1 MFIMTFK
8 EFLLESKLKC
18 CLMALVSSSDYDH
31 SFDDDI
37 LNSLIG
43 NKKRLSNIDGNFIL
57 KAEHSN
63 DVPYIL
69 MSNDKFKPLHSID
82 VIESFNKSLDANNS
96 TDAEKNDFKV
106 TELEKKFKVFS
117 SKQSAE
123 IYFNKYRNE
132 LTEAFEKTS
141 RKELSRVV
149 FIELNGKEDKTFDVV
164 GQLKIDK
171 TESVQTNPQQMSTI
185 L

>member
-1 MFIMTFK
+1 MNFK
-8 EFLLESKLKC
+8 EFLVESKLKC
-18 CLMALVSSSDYDH
+18 CLMALVPSSDYNH

-43 NKKRLSNIDGNFIL
+43 NKKRLSNIDGNFAL
-57 KAEHSN
+57 KAEQSN

-69 MSNDKFKPLHSID
+69 MVNDKFKPLHSIN

-106 TELEKKFKVFS
+106 SELEKKFKVFS

-123 IYFNKYRNE
+123 IYFNKHRNE
-132 LTEAFEKTS
+132 LIEAFEKTS

-149 FIELNGKEDKTFDVV
+149 FIELNGKEAKTFNVV

-171 TESVQTNPQQMSTI
+171 DESVQNDPQQMSTI
-185 L
+185 S

>member
-1 MFIMTFK
+1 MTFK
-8 EFLLESKLKC
+8 EFLVESKLKC
-18 CLMALVSSSDYDH
+18 CLMALVPSSDYNH

-43 NKKRLSNIDGNFIL
+43 NKKRLSNIDGNFTL
-57 KAEHSN
+57 KAEQSN

-69 MSNDKFKPLHSID
+69 MVNDKFKPLHNIN

-106 TELEKKFKVFS
+106 SELEKKFKVFS

-123 IYFNKYRNE
+123 IYFNKHRNE
-132 LTEAFEKTS
+132 LIEAFEKTS

-149 FIELNGKEDKTFDVV
+149 FIELNGKEAKTFNVV
-164 GQLKIDK
+164 GQLKIEKD
-171 TESVQTNPQQMSTI
+171 ESVQNDTQQMSTI
-185 L
+185 F